1 MKAVVNRT
9 TETVHKYAIDG
20 SKETPCGATSHVDS
34 SHLER
39 TSLERARSAHG
50 ASKCGRCFD
59 DGGGY

>member
-9 TETVHKYAIDG
+9 TETVHKRATEG
-20 SKETPCGATSHVDS
+20 PKETLCGATSHVDS
-34 SHLER
+34 GQLER

-50 ASKCGRCFD
+50 ASKCGRCFE

>member
-9 TETVHKYAIDG
+9 TKTVHKRSTEG

-34 SHLER
+34 SKLQR
-39 TSLERARSAHG
+39 TSLERARTAHD
-50 ASKCGRCFD
+50 ASKCGRCFE